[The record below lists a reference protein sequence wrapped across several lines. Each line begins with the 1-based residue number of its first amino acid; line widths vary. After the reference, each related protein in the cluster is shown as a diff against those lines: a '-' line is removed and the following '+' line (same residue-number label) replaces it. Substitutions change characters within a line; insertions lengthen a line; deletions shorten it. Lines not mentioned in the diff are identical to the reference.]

1 MISVLNE
8 IQWKTREF
16 KSNASSNP
24 TRYCTC
30 CISNI
35 ESLSFNFNF
44 LEYVDKESFDFSNF
58 FYEKQIV
65 SAICER
71 TFCNVQ
77 LCFTVSIEIK
87 LRMQAFETRSFE
99 NSMHIS
105 IKKKI
110 GQTACASPVARVILL
125 GMLGMRAGLRANY
138 AHKKWVKLNEEEEG
152 DDSGGGGNNDH
163 ELKHVTNYWNRS
175 S

>member
-44 LEYVDKESFDFSNF
+44 LEYVDKESFDFCNF

-105 IKKKI
+105 IKKKDRTN
-110 GQTACASPVARVILL
+110 GLCQPRSQSHFVGDARHESWLA
-125 GMLGMRAGLRANY
+125 RKLRA
-138 AHKKWVKLNEEEEG
+138 
-152 DDSGGGGNNDH
+152 
-163 ELKHVTNYWNRS
+163 
-175 S
+175 